1 MKKIKIL
8 MITLLGVLIL
18 SPASVSAQKVDLFK
32 DVCTGSAANSAVCKD
47 SKAGKSGNP
56 IYGPQGIITIII
68 NTITIVV
75 GVAAVIGIIM
85 AGFKFMTSGSNPQE
99 VTKAREMVLYAI
111 VALAIAALAQVI
123 VRFFILKVLD

>member
-18 SPASVSAQKVDLFK
+18 SPASVNAQKVDLFK
-32 DVCTGSAANSAVCKD
+32 DVCKGSAANSAVCKD